1 MFIVKKI
8 KREMTYQ
15 IRHCVLRQNQ
25 PFDTCKLETDNIAG
39 TFHLGAFLD
48 DKLISIA
55 TFCPAKQQAFTADKQ
70 IRLRAMATLVQFRGQ
85 GAGSAIVNH
94 AESVLKADGVEILW
108 CNARTSAQGYYE
120 KLGFKTH
127 GDVFDYPPIGPHI
140 VMYKV
145 LSI

>member
-1 MFIVKKI
+1 MIVKRI
-8 KREMTYQ
+8 EREMTYQ

-25 PFDTCKLETDNIAG
+25 PFDACKFETDNIAG

-48 DKLISIA
+48 DKLVSIA
-55 TFCPAKQQAFTADKQ
+55 TFCPEKQQAFTVEKQ
-70 IRLRAMATLVQFRGQ
+70 MRLRAMATLDQYRLQ
-85 GAGSAIVNH
+85 GAGSAIISY
-94 AESVLKADGVEILW
+94 AESMLEKDGIAVLW
-108 CNARTSAQGYYE
+108 CNARTSAQGYYH